1 MVNGGRKMNDEKLL
15 YSQSE
20 TIGVLEQRKLIE
32 LARPL
37 NRMLTKNEFIAIVNI
52 YNGVIDRLIKENG
65 GNYDR
70 SN

>member
-1 MVNGGRKMNDEKLL
+1 MIDEQLL

-37 NRMLTKNEFIAIVNI
+37 NRMLTQEEFIAIACVYDMAI
-52 YNGVIDRLIKENG
+52 KRLMKENG
-65 GNYDR
+65 VEEEC
-70 SN
+70 

>member
-1 MVNGGRKMNDEKLL
+1 MKDEKLL

-37 NRMLTKNEFIAIVNI
+37 NRMLTRNEFISIVNI

-65 GNYDR
+65 GEL
-70 SN
+70 

>member
-1 MVNGGRKMNDEKLL
+1 MKNEKFL

-37 NRMLTKNEFIAIVNI
+37 NRMLTKDEFIAIVNT
-52 YNGVIDRLIKENG
+52 YNGVIERLIKENG
-65 GNYDR
+65 GEL
-70 SN
+70 